1 MSETKEKPEEKIESK
16 NEVETVN
23 PTRFLKYAREATRQ
37 YKDALDRLKDV

>member
-1 MSETKEKPEEKIESK
+1 MGETKEKPEEKIESK

-37 YKDALDRLKDV
+37 YKDALNRLKNS